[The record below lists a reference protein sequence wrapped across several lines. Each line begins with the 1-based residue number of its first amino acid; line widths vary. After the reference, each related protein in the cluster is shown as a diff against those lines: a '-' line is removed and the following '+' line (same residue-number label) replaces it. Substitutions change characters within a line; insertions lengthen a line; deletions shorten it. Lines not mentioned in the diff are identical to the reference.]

1 MGKITRKNEDDDIK
15 REDKDKRTMM
25 VNDNLG
31 ENTKEGDILWSG
43 YTFVCLKYSNVILQ
57 NVRKNSETSQ

>member
-31 ENTKEGDILWSG
+31 ENTKEGVYFRMPEI
-43 YTFVCLKYSNVILQ
+43 
-57 NVRKNSETSQ
+57 

>member
-1 MGKITRKNEDDDIK
+1 MGKITRKNEDDIK

-31 ENTKEGDILWSG
+31 ENTKKGVYFGVSILS
-43 YTFVCLKYSNVILQ
+43 YA
-57 NVRKNSETSQ
+57 